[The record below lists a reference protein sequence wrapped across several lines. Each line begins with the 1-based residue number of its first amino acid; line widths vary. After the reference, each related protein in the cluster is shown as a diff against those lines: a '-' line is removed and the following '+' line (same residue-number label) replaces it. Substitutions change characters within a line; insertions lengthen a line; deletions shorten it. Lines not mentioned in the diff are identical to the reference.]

1 MVHKTGL
8 EDYYVV
14 RNQKKL
20 RFGYTTG
27 SCAAGAAR
35 GAAEL
40 LLGEDEIGEAELMTP
55 KGILLHLE
63 LLDMKRDENAASC
76 AVRKDAGDDPDTT
89 NGILVYA
96 KVEKFQIRSDME
108 DRIVIDGGTGVGRVT
123 KPGLSQKIGEAAIN
137 PVPRAMILQAVEEI
151 ADRYHYEGGLKVTI
165 SVPEGEKIAR
175 KTFNPRLGIVGGIS
189 ILGTSGI
196 VEPMSEKAL
205 IDSIRVEMSQHA
217 AMGEQYMLVTPGN
230 YGADYLRE
238 HMALPFEKNI
248 KCSNY
253 VGETIDMAVDM
264 GVKGILFISH
274 IGKFVKVAAG
284 IMNTHS
290 HSADARM
297 EVLCA
302 NAIRAGGDLAC
313 ARSILQ
319 CNTTDEALRVLDEN
333 HILRET
339 MKEIT
344 DRIQFYLDHRS
355 YQQILLGAVIF
366 SNEYG
371 YLGQT
376 EHAAELINKIIS
388 NSFFIE
394 DIHLLTDRT
403 VDAWVSCVKT
413 YCCLSFCLCILDH
426 TDHFFQ
432 CHFGTVMDRAYIL
445 AVFEK
450 LRIHKRSCIDDNV
463 SLLKILFSS
472 DCDKIREQMDIL
484 DEKGIAYDYCP
495 GVSAFCGA
503 ASALNLEYTLPE
515 ISQSVIITRM
525 EGRTPVPSKESIQS
539 FAAHQA
545 TMVVFLST
553 GMLEELSRR
562 LIEGGYTKDTP
573 AAIVYKATWPDEK
586 KFVCTVGT
594 LAQTAAEN
602 NITKTALMI
611 IGDSVKAAQYDRSKL
626 YDPGFTTE
634 FREATK

>member
-1 MVHKTGL
+1 MVQKNGL
-8 EDYYVV
+8 EDYYVI

-35 GAAEL
+35 GAARL
-40 LLGEDEIGEAELMTP
+40 LLGEDEISEVELMTP

-63 LLDMKRDENAASC
+63 ILDRKRSENAASC

-96 KVEKFQIRSDME
+96 KVEKFFDTVGYGRPHRDRWRHRSRTGDE
-108 DRIVIDGGTGVGRVT
+108 ARAFPEGRGG
-123 KPGLSQKIGEAAIN
+123 AIN

-151 ADRYHYEGGLKVTI
+151 ADQYHYEGGLKVTI

-205 IDSIRVEMSQHA
+205 IDSIRVEMTQHA

-238 HMALPFEKNI
+238 HMELPFEKNI

-297 EVLCA
+297 EVLCS

-333 HILRET
+333 HILKET

-376 EHAAELINKIIS
+376 ANAAELI
-388 NSFFIE
+388 
-394 DIHLLTDRT
+394 
-403 VDAWVSCVKT
+403 
-413 YCCLSFCLCILDH
+413 
-426 TDHFFQ
+426 
-432 CHFGTVMDRAYIL
+432 
-445 AVFEK
+445 
-450 LRIHKRSCIDDNV
+450 
-463 SLLKILFSS
+463 
-472 DCDKIREQMDIL
+472 DKISKG
-484 DEKGIAYDYCP
+484 EK
-495 GVSAFCGA
+495 
-503 ASALNLEYTLPE
+503 E
-515 ISQSVIITRM
+515 
-525 EGRTPVPSKESIQS
+525 
-539 FAAHQA
+539 
-545 TMVVFLST
+545 
-553 GMLEELSRR
+553 
-562 LIEGGYTKDTP
+562 
-573 AAIVYKATWPDEK
+573 
-586 KFVCTVGT
+586 
-594 LAQTAAEN
+594 
-602 NITKTALMI
+602 
-611 IGDSVKAAQYDRSKL
+611 
-626 YDPGFTTE
+626 
-634 FREATK
+634 

>member
-1 MVHKTGL
+1 MVQKNGL
-8 EDYYVV
+8 EDYYVI

-35 GAAEL
+35 GAARL
-40 LLGEDEIGEAELMTP
+40 LLGEDEISEVELMTP

-63 LLDMKRDENAASC
+63 ILDRKRSENAASC

-96 KVEKFQIRSDME
+96 KVEKFLIRSDME
-108 DRIVIDGGTGVGRVT
+108 DRIVIDGGIGVGRVT
-123 KPGLSQKIGEAAIN
+123 KPGLSQKVGEAAIN

-151 ADRYHYEGGLKVTI
+151 ADQYHYEGGLKVTI

-205 IDSIRVEMSQHA
+205 IDSIRVEMTQHA

-238 HMALPFEKNI
+238 HMELPFEKNI

-297 EVLCA
+297 EVLCS

-333 HILRET
+333 YILKET

-376 EHAAELINKIIS
+376 EHAAELINKIS
-388 NSFFIE
+388 KG
-394 DIHLLTDRT
+394 DR
-403 VDAWVSCVKT
+403 
-413 YCCLSFCLCILDH
+413 
-426 TDHFFQ
+426 
-432 CHFGTVMDRAYIL
+432 
-445 AVFEK
+445 E
-450 LRIHKRSCIDDNV
+450 
-463 SLLKILFSS
+463 
-472 DCDKIREQMDIL
+472 
-484 DEKGIAYDYCP
+484 
-495 GVSAFCGA
+495 
-503 ASALNLEYTLPE
+503 
-515 ISQSVIITRM
+515 
-525 EGRTPVPSKESIQS
+525 
-539 FAAHQA
+539 
-545 TMVVFLST
+545 
-553 GMLEELSRR
+553 
-562 LIEGGYTKDTP
+562 
-573 AAIVYKATWPDEK
+573 
-586 KFVCTVGT
+586 
-594 LAQTAAEN
+594 
-602 NITKTALMI
+602 
-611 IGDSVKAAQYDRSKL
+611 
-626 YDPGFTTE
+626 
-634 FREATK
+634 

>member
-1 MVHKTGL
+1 MVQKNGL
-8 EDYYVV
+8 EDYYVI

-35 GAAEL
+35 GAARL
-40 LLGEDEIGEAELMTP
+40 LLGEDEISEVELMTP

-63 LLDMKRDENAASC
+63 ILDRKRSENAASC

-89 NGILVYA
+89 NGLLVYA
-96 KVEKFQIRSDME
+96 KVEKFLIRSDME
-108 DRIVIDGGTGVGRVT
+108 DRIVIDGGIGVGRVT

-151 ADRYHYEGGLKVTI
+151 ADQYHYEGGLKVTI

-205 IDSIRVEMSQHA
+205 IDSIRVEMTQHA

-238 HMALPFEKNI
+238 HMELPFEKNI

-297 EVLCA
+297 EVLCS

-333 HILRET
+333 HILKET

-376 EHAAELINKIIS
+376 ANAAELI
-388 NSFFIE
+388 
-394 DIHLLTDRT
+394 
-403 VDAWVSCVKT
+403 
-413 YCCLSFCLCILDH
+413 
-426 TDHFFQ
+426 
-432 CHFGTVMDRAYIL
+432 
-445 AVFEK
+445 
-450 LRIHKRSCIDDNV
+450 
-463 SLLKILFSS
+463 
-472 DCDKIREQMDIL
+472 DKISKG
-484 DEKGIAYDYCP
+484 EK
-495 GVSAFCGA
+495 
-503 ASALNLEYTLPE
+503 E
-515 ISQSVIITRM
+515 
-525 EGRTPVPSKESIQS
+525 
-539 FAAHQA
+539 
-545 TMVVFLST
+545 
-553 GMLEELSRR
+553 
-562 LIEGGYTKDTP
+562 
-573 AAIVYKATWPDEK
+573 
-586 KFVCTVGT
+586 
-594 LAQTAAEN
+594 
-602 NITKTALMI
+602 
-611 IGDSVKAAQYDRSKL
+611 
-626 YDPGFTTE
+626 
-634 FREATK
+634 

>member
-1 MVHKTGL
+1 MVQKNGL
-8 EDYYVV
+8 EDYYVI

-35 GAAEL
+35 GAARL
-40 LLGEDEIGEAELMTP
+40 LLGEDEISEVELMTP

-63 LLDMKRDENAASC
+63 ILDRKRSENAASC

-96 KVEKFQIRSDME
+96 KVEKFLIRSDMK
-108 DRIVIDGGTGVGRVT
+108 DRIVIDGGIGVGRVT
-123 KPGLSQKIGEAAIN
+123 KPGLSQKVGEAAIN

-151 ADRYHYEGGLKVTI
+151 ADQYHYEGGLKVTI

-205 IDSIRVEMSQHA
+205 IDSIRVEMTQHA

-238 HMALPFEKNI
+238 HMELPFEKNI

-297 EVLCA
+297 EVLCS

-333 HILRET
+333 HILKET

-376 EHAAELINKIIS
+376 ANAAELI
-388 NSFFIE
+388 
-394 DIHLLTDRT
+394 
-403 VDAWVSCVKT
+403 
-413 YCCLSFCLCILDH
+413 
-426 TDHFFQ
+426 
-432 CHFGTVMDRAYIL
+432 
-445 AVFEK
+445 
-450 LRIHKRSCIDDNV
+450 
-463 SLLKILFSS
+463 
-472 DCDKIREQMDIL
+472 DKISKG
-484 DEKGIAYDYCP
+484 EK
-495 GVSAFCGA
+495 
-503 ASALNLEYTLPE
+503 E
-515 ISQSVIITRM
+515 
-525 EGRTPVPSKESIQS
+525 
-539 FAAHQA
+539 
-545 TMVVFLST
+545 
-553 GMLEELSRR
+553 
-562 LIEGGYTKDTP
+562 
-573 AAIVYKATWPDEK
+573 
-586 KFVCTVGT
+586 
-594 LAQTAAEN
+594 
-602 NITKTALMI
+602 
-611 IGDSVKAAQYDRSKL
+611 
-626 YDPGFTTE
+626 
-634 FREATK
+634 

>member
-1 MVHKTGL
+1 MVHKNGL
-8 EDYYVV
+8 EDYYVI

-35 GAAEL
+35 GAARL
-40 LLGEDEIGEAELMTP
+40 LLGEDEISEVELMTP

-63 LLDMKRDENAASC
+63 ILDRKRSENAASC

-96 KVEKFQIRSDME
+96 KVEKFLIRSDME
-108 DRIVIDGGTGVGRVT
+108 DRIVIDGGIGVGRVT
-123 KPGLSQKIGEAAIN
+123 KPGLSQKVGEAAIN

-151 ADRYHYEGGLKVTI
+151 ADQYHYEGGLKVTI

-205 IDSIRVEMSQHA
+205 IDSIRVEMTQHA

-238 HMALPFEKNI
+238 HMELPFEKNI

-297 EVLCA
+297 EVLCS

-333 HILRET
+333 HILKET

-376 EHAAELINKIIS
+376 ANAAELI
-388 NSFFIE
+388 
-394 DIHLLTDRT
+394 
-403 VDAWVSCVKT
+403 
-413 YCCLSFCLCILDH
+413 
-426 TDHFFQ
+426 
-432 CHFGTVMDRAYIL
+432 
-445 AVFEK
+445 
-450 LRIHKRSCIDDNV
+450 
-463 SLLKILFSS
+463 
-472 DCDKIREQMDIL
+472 DKISKG
-484 DEKGIAYDYCP
+484 EK
-495 GVSAFCGA
+495 
-503 ASALNLEYTLPE
+503 E
-515 ISQSVIITRM
+515 
-525 EGRTPVPSKESIQS
+525 
-539 FAAHQA
+539 
-545 TMVVFLST
+545 
-553 GMLEELSRR
+553 
-562 LIEGGYTKDTP
+562 
-573 AAIVYKATWPDEK
+573 
-586 KFVCTVGT
+586 
-594 LAQTAAEN
+594 
-602 NITKTALMI
+602 
-611 IGDSVKAAQYDRSKL
+611 
-626 YDPGFTTE
+626 
-634 FREATK
+634 

>member
-40 LLGEDEIGEAELMTP
+40 LLGEDEIEEAELMTP

-96 KVEKFQIRSDME
+96 KIEKFQIRSDME

-376 EHAAELINKIIS
+376 EHAAELINKIS
-388 NSFFIE
+388 KG
-394 DIHLLTDRT
+394 DR
-403 VDAWVSCVKT
+403 
-413 YCCLSFCLCILDH
+413 
-426 TDHFFQ
+426 
-432 CHFGTVMDRAYIL
+432 
-445 AVFEK
+445 E
-450 LRIHKRSCIDDNV
+450 
-463 SLLKILFSS
+463 
-472 DCDKIREQMDIL
+472 
-484 DEKGIAYDYCP
+484 
-495 GVSAFCGA
+495 
-503 ASALNLEYTLPE
+503 
-515 ISQSVIITRM
+515 
-525 EGRTPVPSKESIQS
+525 
-539 FAAHQA
+539 
-545 TMVVFLST
+545 
-553 GMLEELSRR
+553 
-562 LIEGGYTKDTP
+562 
-573 AAIVYKATWPDEK
+573 
-586 KFVCTVGT
+586 
-594 LAQTAAEN
+594 
-602 NITKTALMI
+602 
-611 IGDSVKAAQYDRSKL
+611 
-626 YDPGFTTE
+626 
-634 FREATK
+634 

>member
-40 LLGEDEIGEAELMTP
+40 LLGEDEIEEAELMTP

-313 ARSILQ
+313 ARSILR

-333 HILRET
+333 HILREA

-376 EHAAELINKIIS
+376 EHAAELINKIS
-388 NSFFIE
+388 KG
-394 DIHLLTDRT
+394 DR
-403 VDAWVSCVKT
+403 
-413 YCCLSFCLCILDH
+413 
-426 TDHFFQ
+426 
-432 CHFGTVMDRAYIL
+432 
-445 AVFEK
+445 E
-450 LRIHKRSCIDDNV
+450 
-463 SLLKILFSS
+463 
-472 DCDKIREQMDIL
+472 
-484 DEKGIAYDYCP
+484 
-495 GVSAFCGA
+495 
-503 ASALNLEYTLPE
+503 
-515 ISQSVIITRM
+515 
-525 EGRTPVPSKESIQS
+525 
-539 FAAHQA
+539 
-545 TMVVFLST
+545 
-553 GMLEELSRR
+553 
-562 LIEGGYTKDTP
+562 
-573 AAIVYKATWPDEK
+573 
-586 KFVCTVGT
+586 
-594 LAQTAAEN
+594 
-602 NITKTALMI
+602 
-611 IGDSVKAAQYDRSKL
+611 
-626 YDPGFTTE
+626 
-634 FREATK
+634 

>member
-1 MVHKTGL
+1 MVQKNGL
-8 EDYYVV
+8 EDYYVI

-35 GAAEL
+35 GAARL
-40 LLGEDEIGEAELMTP
+40 LLGEDEISEVELMTP

-63 LLDMKRDENAASC
+63 ILDRKRSENAASC

-96 KVEKFQIRSDME
+96 KVEKFLIRSDME
-108 DRIVIDGGTGVGRVT
+108 DRIVIDGGIGVGRVT
-123 KPGLSQKIGEAAIN
+123 KPGLSQKVGEAAIN

-151 ADRYHYEGGLKVTI
+151 ADQYHYEGGLKVTI

-205 IDSIRVEMSQHA
+205 IDSIRVEMTQHA

-238 HMALPFEKNI
+238 HMELPFEKNI

-297 EVLCA
+297 EVLCS

-313 ARSILQ
+313 ARSILR

-333 HILRET
+333 HILKET

-376 EHAAELINKIIS
+376 ANAAELI
-388 NSFFIE
+388 
-394 DIHLLTDRT
+394 
-403 VDAWVSCVKT
+403 
-413 YCCLSFCLCILDH
+413 
-426 TDHFFQ
+426 
-432 CHFGTVMDRAYIL
+432 
-445 AVFEK
+445 
-450 LRIHKRSCIDDNV
+450 
-463 SLLKILFSS
+463 
-472 DCDKIREQMDIL
+472 DKISKG
-484 DEKGIAYDYCP
+484 EK
-495 GVSAFCGA
+495 
-503 ASALNLEYTLPE
+503 E
-515 ISQSVIITRM
+515 
-525 EGRTPVPSKESIQS
+525 
-539 FAAHQA
+539 
-545 TMVVFLST
+545 
-553 GMLEELSRR
+553 
-562 LIEGGYTKDTP
+562 
-573 AAIVYKATWPDEK
+573 
-586 KFVCTVGT
+586 
-594 LAQTAAEN
+594 
-602 NITKTALMI
+602 
-611 IGDSVKAAQYDRSKL
+611 
-626 YDPGFTTE
+626 
-634 FREATK
+634 

>member
-1 MVHKTGL
+1 MVQKTGL
-8 EDYYVV
+8 EDYYVI

-40 LLGEDEIGEAELMTP
+40 LLGENEISEVKLMTP

-63 LLDMKRDENAASC
+63 ILDRKRGENAASC

-96 KVEKFQIRSDME
+96 KVEKFLIRSDME
-108 DRIVIDGGTGVGRVT
+108 DRIVIDGGIGVGRVT

-151 ADRYHYEGGLKVTI
+151 ADQYHYEGGLKVTI

-217 AMGEQYMLVTPGN
+217 AMGEQYMIVTPGN

-238 HMALPFEKNI
+238 HMDLPFEKNI

-297 EVLCA
+297 EVLCS

-333 HILRET
+333 HILKET

-376 EHAAELINKIIS
+376 ADAAELINKIS
-388 NSFFIE
+388 
-394 DIHLLTDRT
+394 
-403 VDAWVSCVKT
+403 
-413 YCCLSFCLCILDH
+413 
-426 TDHFFQ
+426 
-432 CHFGTVMDRAYIL
+432 
-445 AVFEK
+445 
-450 LRIHKRSCIDDNV
+450 
-463 SLLKILFSS
+463 
-472 DCDKIREQMDIL
+472 
-484 DEKGIAYDYCP
+484 KGER
-495 GVSAFCGA
+495 
-503 ASALNLEYTLPE
+503 N
-515 ISQSVIITRM
+515 
-525 EGRTPVPSKESIQS
+525 
-539 FAAHQA
+539 
-545 TMVVFLST
+545 
-553 GMLEELSRR
+553 
-562 LIEGGYTKDTP
+562 
-573 AAIVYKATWPDEK
+573 
-586 KFVCTVGT
+586 
-594 LAQTAAEN
+594 
-602 NITKTALMI
+602 
-611 IGDSVKAAQYDRSKL
+611 
-626 YDPGFTTE
+626 
-634 FREATK
+634 

>member
-40 LLGEDEIGEAELMTP
+40 LLGEDEIEEAELMTP

-253 VGETIDMAVDM
+253 VGETIDMAIDM

-313 ARSILQ
+313 ARSILK

-376 EHAAELINKIIS
+376 EHAAELINKI
-388 NSFFIE
+388 
-394 DIHLLTDRT
+394 
-403 VDAWVSCVKT
+403 
-413 YCCLSFCLCILDH
+413 
-426 TDHFFQ
+426 
-432 CHFGTVMDRAYIL
+432 
-445 AVFEK
+445 
-450 LRIHKRSCIDDNV
+450 
-463 SLLKILFSS
+463 
-472 DCDKIREQMDIL
+472 
-484 DEKGIAYDYCP
+484 
-495 GVSAFCGA
+495 
-503 ASALNLEYTLPE
+503 
-515 ISQSVIITRM
+515 
-525 EGRTPVPSKESIQS
+525 SK
-539 FAAHQA
+539 
-545 TMVVFLST
+545 
-553 GMLEELSRR
+553 
-562 LIEGGYTKDTP
+562 
-573 AAIVYKATWPDEK
+573 
-586 KFVCTVGT
+586 
-594 LAQTAAEN
+594 
-602 NITKTALMI
+602 
-611 IGDSVKAAQYDRSKL
+611 GDS
-626 YDPGFTTE
+626 E
-634 FREATK
+634 

>member
-1 MVHKTGL
+1 MVQKNGL
-8 EDYYVV
+8 EDYYVI

-35 GAAEL
+35 GAARL
-40 LLGEDEIGEAELMTP
+40 LFGEDEISEVELMTP

-63 LLDMKRDENAASC
+63 ILDRKRSENAASC

-96 KVEKFQIRSDME
+96 KVEKFLIRSDME
-108 DRIVIDGGTGVGRVT
+108 DRIVIDGGIGVGRVT
-123 KPGLSQKIGEAAIN
+123 KPGLSQKVGEAAIN

-151 ADRYHYEGGLKVTI
+151 ADQYHYEGGLKVTI

-205 IDSIRVEMSQHA
+205 IDSIRVEMTQHA

-238 HMALPFEKNI
+238 HMELPFEKNI

-297 EVLCA
+297 EVLCS

-333 HILRET
+333 HILKET

-376 EHAAELINKIIS
+376 ANAADLI
-388 NSFFIE
+388 
-394 DIHLLTDRT
+394 
-403 VDAWVSCVKT
+403 
-413 YCCLSFCLCILDH
+413 
-426 TDHFFQ
+426 
-432 CHFGTVMDRAYIL
+432 
-445 AVFEK
+445 
-450 LRIHKRSCIDDNV
+450 
-463 SLLKILFSS
+463 
-472 DCDKIREQMDIL
+472 DKISKG
-484 DEKGIAYDYCP
+484 EK
-495 GVSAFCGA
+495 
-503 ASALNLEYTLPE
+503 E
-515 ISQSVIITRM
+515 
-525 EGRTPVPSKESIQS
+525 
-539 FAAHQA
+539 
-545 TMVVFLST
+545 
-553 GMLEELSRR
+553 
-562 LIEGGYTKDTP
+562 
-573 AAIVYKATWPDEK
+573 
-586 KFVCTVGT
+586 
-594 LAQTAAEN
+594 
-602 NITKTALMI
+602 
-611 IGDSVKAAQYDRSKL
+611 
-626 YDPGFTTE
+626 
-634 FREATK
+634 